1 MNKEYSIDNSTSSS
15 VQKKFPAKIT
25 KYYDS
30 LAQESLA
37 VRRQCYPDLIETAN
51 LIDGIFD
58 PNAETEYLGEARLIH
73 KYLTKVAILVSNDCF
88 TYCRH
93 CTRKYF
99 VLNKTLLQQKPDWN
113 AIDLYLRKHPDITD
127 VLLTG
132 GDALFI
138 SNNELSNIL
147 DMLDKIENIKTIR
160 IGTRAIV
167 TSPDRIDSDLIKT
180 LHGHK
185 PIWIQTQFNH
195 KDEITEESTE
205 AVNRLINNGFQIN
218 NQTVL
223 LKGVN
228 DNEKALISLFSA
240 LIEIKV
246 RPYYIYHCDNF
257 AGVSHFV
264 TEYDKSRKL
273 IENVASMLPGY
284 AMPKYILDTPTKYGK
299 ICIESSHIKSFDN
312 ENIVFN
318 KNDVDFVVRI

>member
-1 MNKEYSIDNSTSSS
+1 MNKKYSIDKSPLSS
-15 VQKKFPAKIT
+15 VQEIFPVKIT

-37 VRRQCYPDLIETAN
+37 IRRQCYPDLIETTN
-51 LIDGIFD
+51 LTGGILD
-58 PNAETEYLGEARLIH
+58 PNAETKYSVEARLIH
-73 KYLTKVAILVSNDCF
+73 KYPTKVAILVSNDCF

-93 CTRKYF
+93 CTRKHY
-99 VLNKTLLQQKPDWN
+99 VLNKVLLKQKPDWN
-113 AIDLYLRKHPDITD
+113 AIDSYLRKHPDITD

-138 SNNELSNIL
+138 SNNELSKIL

-167 TSPDRIDSDLIKT
+167 TSPDRIDLDLIKT
-180 LHGHK
+180 LRGHK

-195 KDEITEESTE
+195 KDEITKESTE
-205 AVNRLINNGFQIN
+205 AVAELINNGFQIN

-223 LKGVN
+223 LKDIN
-228 DNEKALISLFSA
+228 DNEEALISLFSA

-257 AGVSHFV
+257 AGASHFV

-273 IENVASMLPGY
+273 IENVASKLPGY
-284 AMPKYILDTPTKYGK
+284 AVPKYILDTPTKFGK
-299 ICIESSHIKSFDN
+299 ICIESSHVKSFDN
-312 ENIVFN
+312 ESIIFN
-318 KNDVDFVVRI
+318 RDGVDFVAKI